1 MNVWLPRFWAPQ
13 QGRRSSAWTQTTQ
26 SSSSL
31 KSRLIPGTKY
41 AVFTLCDSSTFVK
54 CSTLCIEYLEG
65 CVSLPSV
72 SLCFCLELGLPQ
84 AHATWSCWPSLKT
97 SSIFSKLALLCGA
110 LPAFFCIL
118 FSIVLWQ
125 VGCWLLQRELDA
137 ANKMGIN
144 IGCLGNFAD
153 MVFWILKNNM
163 GSVTCFLYHCCTR
176 SWSGCGT

>member
-1 MNVWLPRFWAPQ
+1 
-13 QGRRSSAWTQTTQ
+13 
-26 SSSSL
+26 
-31 KSRLIPGTKY
+31 
-41 AVFTLCDSSTFVK
+41 
-54 CSTLCIEYLEG
+54 
-65 CVSLPSV
+65 LPSV
-72 SLCFCLELGLPQ
+72 SLWFCLELGLPQ

-125 VGCWLLQRELDA
+125 VGCWLLQRQLDA

-163 GSVTCFLYHCCTR
+163 GCVTCFLYHCCTR
-176 SWSGCGT
+176 RWSGCGT